1 MRRHLSIGAKWALR
15 YAVVT
20 FVSISLL
27 GIYVYDRI
35 QRRILH
41 DAELIAEIPM
51 RNVSAAIR
59 RSPEGIEA
67 AEAIRVIEDAINREV
82 GAADRDLRLGIQFFD
97 PNGHLVLARG
107 SLQENPLPLDSD
119 VLGDRDSDFWEA
131 DLGESSPFYVVSARV
146 PGGFVQTAIY
156 GRRFAQHAS
165 YIVDGFLLALPITL
179 LLTAGLGWFL
189 ARGSLRP
196 IQRIT
201 ATARH
206 ISGSNLDAEVPTT
219 GSGDE
224 LDQLAVTL
232 NEMMARIRESVAR
245 IRRFSGDAAH
255 ELRTPLAA
263 IRSQIEVTLEKARTP
278 EEYDQ
283 VLLQVLD
290 EVDRLARG
298 TDALLRLARSEAGLD
313 PAGREPLDLRAL
325 LVEVVDFFSPLAA
338 DRDVKLEL
346 RAAEA
351 VPAVMGGRE
360 WLHQLFAN
368 LVDNALKFTPAG
380 GSVGVELAADP
391 KQGAVLVCVRDTGIG
406 IEPDQRERIFERFH
420 KVDASRSEAGFGV
433 GLALAREIAKAHGG
447 SIRVESEPGRG
458 SAFRVV
464 LPFGS

>member
-1 MRRHLSIGAKWALR
+1 MRRHLSIGAQWALR

-35 QRRILH
+35 ERRILH

-59 RSPEGIEA
+59 RGPDEMASIIEA
-67 AEAIRVIEDAINREV
+67 IDREV
-82 GAADRDLRLGIQFFD
+82 GAADRDLRLGIEFFD
-97 PNGHLVLARG
+97 PDGHLVLARG
-107 SLQENPLPLDSD
+107 SLQERPLPLDGD
-119 VLGDRDSDFWEA
+119 VLGGRDSDFWEA
-131 DLGESSPFYVVSARV
+131 DMGESSPFYVVSARV

-156 GRRFAQHAS
+156 GRRFARQAS
-165 YIVDGFLLALPITL
+165 YIVDGFFVALPVAL
-179 LLTAGLGWFL
+179 LVTVGLGWLL

-206 ISGSNLDAEVPTT
+206 ISGSNLDEEVPTT

-245 IRRFSGDAAH
+245 VRRFSGDAAH

-263 IRSQIEVTLEKARTP
+263 IRSQIEVTLEKTRSP
-278 EEYDQ
+278 EEYDR

-298 TDALLRLARSEAGLD
+298 ADAMLRLARSEAGLD
-313 PAGREPLDLRAL
+313 PAGRQPVDLRPL

-338 DRDVKLEL
+338 DGDVKLEL
-346 RAAEA
+346 RAAGG
-351 VPAVMGGRE
+351 VPAVVGDGE
-360 WLHQLFAN
+360 WLRQLFAN

-380 GSVGVELAADP
+380 GSVSVELAADP
-391 KQGAVLVCVRDTGIG
+391 AQRAALVSVRDTGSG
-406 IEPDQRERIFERFH
+406 IDPDQRERIFERFH
-420 KVDASRSEAGFGV
+420 KVDTSRSEAGFGL

-447 SIRVESEPGRG
+447 AIRVESEPGRG
-458 SAFRVV
+458 STFQVV